1 MHMHVMTPT
10 HMHQSLVQES
20 KISNS
25 QAPMCWHNLQA
36 WVQAQDSTS
45 GQDEGMIRLHI
56 TRGHPQKHTVMKAK
70 RASRSPAPTFLG
82 VWKRRRWGREIGV
95 NRGGARGSGLSL
107 EIRRHNLQVRPQSLH
122 KQSGQVSRT
131 G

>member
-25 QAPMCWHNLQA
+25 QAPTCWHNLQA

-56 TRGHPQKHTVMKAK
+56 TRGHPQKHTVMKA
-70 RASRSPAPTFLG
+70 REPADLLPQPFLG
-82 VWKRRRWGREIGV
+82 FGKEDGEGR
-95 NRGGARGSGLSL
+95 
-107 EIRRHNLQVRPQSLH
+107 
-122 KQSGQVSRT
+122 
-131 G
+131 